1 MVVSVLG
8 IAAFVEIGF
17 HWAGSYQDWHQEA
30 RIAVAVKLLK
40 TKELF

>member
-17 HWAGSYQDWHQEA
+17 HWAGSYQDWHQEG
-30 RIAVAVKLLK
+30 RAVVWYKLLK
-40 TKELF
+40 TKEL